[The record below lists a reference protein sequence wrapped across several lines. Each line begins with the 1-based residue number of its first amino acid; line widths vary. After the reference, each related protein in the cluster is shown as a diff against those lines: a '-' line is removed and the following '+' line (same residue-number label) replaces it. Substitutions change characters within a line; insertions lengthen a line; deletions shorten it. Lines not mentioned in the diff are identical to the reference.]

1 MTQTAG
7 PQWKRAN
14 IAGALG
20 YVLGPL
26 ALLIERR
33 DARVRFHA
41 FQGLLL
47 GASVAVF
54 DLSLKVV
61 EAVFYRRSWE
71 AGLQAT
77 AALWWVYYAEIV
89 LWMVMLYF
97 GAELADLSFPGIGD
111 WAKRLAGNRS
121 EA

>member
-1 MTQTAG
+1 MGQTAG
-7 PQWKRAN
+7 LQWKRAN
-14 IAGALG
+14 IAGALC
-20 YVLGPL
+20 YVVGPL

-47 GASVAVF
+47 AASVAVF

-89 LWMVMLYF
+89 LGLVMLYS
-97 GAELADLSFPGIGD
+97 GAELADLTLPGIGD
-111 WAKRLAGNRS
+111 RAKKLAGDRS